1 MPIDEAGFR
10 RAMSQF
16 ASGITIV
23 TVEHE
28 GTLYGMTVS
37 SFASVSLRP
46 PLVLVC
52 IETQLKTHSAIIG
65 AGSFG
70 VSILGHGQE
79 ALSTRFATRTDDRFA
94 GLELRRGELGTPLL
108 AKALATIE
116 CRLHAQLPGGD
127 HSIFVGEV
135 LDAVVTE
142 SDPLLYFRGGYREL
156 R

>member
-1 MPIDEAGFR
+1 MPINEAGFR
-10 RAMSQF
+10 HAMSQF

-23 TVEHE
+23 TAEHV

-52 IETQLKTHSAIIG
+52 IEASVKTHDAIIG
-65 AGSFG
+65 AKSFG
-70 VSILGHGQE
+70 VNILGQGQE
-79 ALSTRFATRTDDRFA
+79 EISKRFASRTEDRFA
-94 GLELRRGELGTPLL
+94 GLDLRRGELGTPLL
-108 AKALATIE
+108 TKSLAAIE

-135 LDAVVTE
+135 IDAVVTE
-142 SDPLLYFRGGYREL
+142 GEPLIYFRSSYREL
-156 R
+156 Q